1 MPNSATRTRQSP
13 YREFSAQAWGRLRF
27 DTPLPLTE
35 AELARLRGRGETISL
50 AEVEQIYLPLSR
62 LLSLYVAA
70 SQRLFAASNQFLGR
84 SRKTPFIIGIAG
96 SVAVGKS
103 TTARLLRLLLAR
115 WPQHPKVELLSTD
128 NFLFSNAV
136 LEARG
141 IMHRKGFP
149 DSFDV
154 AALRRFLIAVKSGQ
168 TEMQAPVYSHFHY
181 DILPRRKQ
189 RLRRPDILILEGIN
203 VLQLARLSASNSE
216 IPFVSD
222 FFDFSIYLDAAA
234 AHIKA
239 WYMARFLELKRT
251 SFGKPG
257 AYFQRYAALSETA
270 ARDVADN
277 IWSSINQRNLEENI
291 LPTRGRADLIL
302 HKRADHRINK
312 VRLRKI

>member
-1 MPNSATRTRQSP
+1 MSSGPPQSP
-13 YREFSAQAWGRLRF
+13 YREFSARAWGRLRF
-27 DTPLPLTE
+27 DTPLPLSE
-35 AELARLRGRGETISL
+35 AELAELRGRGETISL
-50 AEVEQIYLPLSR
+50 SEVEQIYLPLSR
-62 LLSLYVAA
+62 LLNFYVAA
-70 SQRLFAASNQFLGR
+70 SQQLFAASNEFLGR

-115 WPQHPKVELLSTD
+115 WPNHPKVELISTD

-136 LEARG
+136 LERRG
-141 IMHRKGFP
+141 LMHRKGFP

-168 TEMQAPVYSHFHY
+168 TEMRAPIYSHFHY
-181 DILPRRKQ
+181 DILPRRTQ
-189 RLRRPDILILEGIN
+189 RLRRPDILIVEGIN
-203 VLQLARLSASNSE
+203 VLQLARLSPSNSE

-222 FFDFSIYLDAAA
+222 FFDFSIYLDAATR
-234 AHIKA
+234 HIQS
-239 WYMARFLELKRT
+239 WYVARFLELKRT

-257 AYFQRYAALSETA
+257 AFFQRYADLSESA

-277 IWSSINQRNLEENI
+277 IWASINLRNLEENI

-302 HKRADHRINK
+302 HKGANHRINK